1 MRDEFSFKSLKI
13 KADLFEEKSENNIDS
28 KNLNSIST
36 LKINNKNENNLSRQE
51 KAKSLIKEYFEKNI
65 YLTQDNFDSFLSFI
79 GLKDI
84 WNSKEDQKY
93 LWDSIKNK
101 AKDKENI
108 DHDSTLETIMEFFET
123 EEEENRDED
132 IKDEDSNYS
141 LNDKNEL
148 ETSSLFEEENKNNE
162 HCIDEYLNE
171 IRNNIKLTFG
181 IKFINEIFLKK
192 YLKEN
197 NNNNDI
203 INNIESIKIN
213 KIDEQNIENGKNID
227 INKNAND
234 NIIEKEIDANQIN
247 KNLNINIVININDIW
262 EEINNKYRFIMITK
276 EELNNY
282 FNNLAK
288 NNTIGSRKSSTGY
301 CITIKNGNS
310 QEYILDKQL
319 IKYVNTM
326 IELNF
331 KENEKQLNVNKER
344 EIYSAIKEKDNFDDE
359 QIIKNLNKFD
369 NATSDLIDLII
380 NTNLDKELKN
390 ILKMF
395 NSNYILYQKKILYNK
410 IEEKINKNKNNNIS
424 KIDETEIQLNINEI
438 NQSNNSKSKI
448 VIVPKDENDYLKQ
461 QIDNLKERIDNLLN
475 ENEELKRKLSLS
487 TNKIDLKNSNIKIN
501 KLNIPKNNFYIP
513 PPINS
518 KNYKSSR
525 DEQRFRNKTP
535 DNENSIFNMLNQK
548 NHVNPP
554 HCNTN
559 RNPLISL
566 NISKLNIANTSR
578 SNPNLLNDNNK
589 NSSRGNKTNSFMDY
603 NGEELTNSKLDLF
616 SVNGNKNIKEGF
628 LLETTELI
636 NDPGTPTLTPRSNVF
651 KDDYFC
657 LGDEHNI
664 RIGSKISDILSSR
677 ENYPNND
684 NNSSNNKKINFNKKK
699 KMSFGLNADIFK
711 DDSDDDNSDNLLD
724 EKYKYDFQY
733 LSLNKKIVKLLLHN
747 NEDLKSYDIFS
758 DQINYILNGQK
769 RSKGILLITSQCFY
783 ILDDSN
789 EMKNILRISHQLLS
803 NLSINK
809 HFFNHILISFNEG
822 SFIIIEIFSR
832 IHLLEYLKD
841 LYERYN
847 YKKIHIN
854 FCDSF
859 NIKLKNN
866 IVYTYEL
873 KNKKDILF
881 TPNFENA
888 KKIGI
893 LFKYQENFFSAYF
906 QEKIVVLTSIG
917 LIVFDK
923 NNFNKPQMII
933 PIIGSGIKAITAKD
947 KQKLY
952 CFKIKTINNEKFI
965 FGSYKNKEII
975 DWMKE
980 LRIYKELYKSKMDE
994 IISDFTIEAKK

>member
-36 LKINNKNENNLSRQE
+36 LTTNNKNENNLSRQE

-108 DHDSTLETIMEFFET
+108 DHDSTLKTIMEFFET

-227 INKNAND
+227 TNKNAND

-247 KNLNINIVININDIW
+247 KNLNRNIVININDIW

-380 NTNLDKELKN
+380 NTNSDKELKN

-410 IEEKINKNKNNNIS
+410 IEEKINQNKNNNIS

>member
-1 MRDEFSFKSLKI
+1 MMLQPILNQRVLPTQFTQQYLPAITADTSAIHKQIQDMYSKTIVLPATHTVEVKNYVETPSGLVEQPSSQQTIIQSQAVPQPSLI
-13 KADLFEEKSENNIDS
+13 Q
-28 KNLNSIST
+28 SISPQT
-36 LKINNKNENNLSRQE
+36 QILPAQSLVSRPPLV
-51 KAKSLIKEYFEKNI
+51 S
-65 YLTQDNFDSFLSFI
+65 
-79 GLKDI
+79 
-84 WNSKEDQKY
+84 
-93 LWDSIKNK
+93 SI
-101 AKDKENI
+101 
-108 DHDSTLETIMEFFET
+108 
-123 EEEENRDED
+123 RQV
-132 IKDEDSNYS
+132 YS
-141 LNDKNEL
+141 P
-148 ETSSLFEEENKNNE
+148 
-162 HCIDEYLNE
+162 
-171 IRNNIKLTFG
+171 
-181 IKFINEIFLKK
+181 
-192 YLKEN
+192 
-197 NNNNDI
+197 
-203 INNIESIKIN
+203 
-213 KIDEQNIENGKNID
+213 QP
-227 INKNAND
+227 
-234 NIIEKEIDANQIN
+234 
-247 KNLNINIVININDIW
+247 
-262 EEINNKYRFIMITK
+262 MI
-276 EELNNY
+276 
-282 FNNLAK
+282 
-288 NNTIGSRKSSTGY
+288 
-301 CITIKNGNS
+301 S
-310 QEYILDKQL
+310 QSY
-319 IKYVNTM
+319 
-326 IELNF
+326 
-331 KENEKQLNVNKER
+331 
-344 EIYSAIKEKDNFDDE
+344 YSP
-359 QIIKNLNKFD
+359 L
-369 NATSDLIDLII
+369 
-380 NTNLDKELKN
+380 
-390 ILKMF
+390 
-395 NSNYILYQKKILYNK
+395 
-410 IEEKINKNKNNNIS
+410 
-424 KIDETEIQLNINEI
+424 
-438 NQSNNSKSKI
+438 
-448 VIVPKDENDYLKQ
+448 
-461 QIDNLKERIDNLLN
+461 
-475 ENEELKRKLSLS
+475 
-487 TNKIDLKNSNIKIN
+487 
-501 KLNIPKNNFYIP
+501 
-513 PPINS
+513 
-518 KNYKSSR
+518 
-525 DEQRFRNKTP
+525 
-535 DNENSIFNMLNQK
+535 
-548 NHVNPP
+548 VNPQR
-554 HCNTN
+554 TIYN
-559 RNPLISL
+559 RVAPGSIVLPT
-566 NISKLNIANTSR
+566 ANTQ
-578 SNPNLLNDNNK
+578 
-589 NSSRGNKTNSFMDY
+589 
-603 NGEELTNSKLDLF
+603 LTNSKLDLF

-657 LGDEHNI
+657 LGDEHNL

-803 NLSINK
+803 NLNINK

-952 CFKIKTINNEKFI
+952 CFKIKTINN
-965 FGSYKNKEII
+965 
-975 DWMKE
+975 
-980 LRIYKELYKSKMDE
+980 
-994 IISDFTIEAKK
+994 

>member
-36 LKINNKNENNLSRQE
+36 LTTNNKNENNLSRQE

-227 INKNAND
+227 TNKNAND

-247 KNLNINIVININDIW
+247 KNLNRNIVININDIW

-380 NTNLDKELKN
+380 NTNSDKELKN

-410 IEEKINKNKNNNIS
+410 IEEKINQNKNNNFS

-501 KLNIPKNNFYIP
+501 KLNIPKNNFCVP
-513 PPINS
+513 PPVDS

-906 QEKIVVLTSIG
+906 QEKIVVLISIG

>member
-36 LKINNKNENNLSRQE
+36 LTTNNKNENNLSRQE

-227 INKNAND
+227 TNKNAND

-247 KNLNINIVININDIW
+247 KNLNRNIVININDIW

-380 NTNLDKELKN
+380 NTNSDKELKN

-410 IEEKINKNKNNNIS
+410 IEEKINQNKNNNIS

-657 LGDEHNI
+657 LGEEHNI

>member
-36 LKINNKNENNLSRQE
+36 LTTNNKNENNLSRQE

-162 HCIDEYLNE
+162 HFIDEYLNE

-227 INKNAND
+227 TNKNAND

-247 KNLNINIVININDIW
+247 KNLNRNIVININDIW

-380 NTNLDKELKN
+380 NTNSDKELKN

-438 NQSNNSKSKI
+438 NQSNNSK
-448 VIVPKDENDYLKQ
+448 
-461 QIDNLKERIDNLLN
+461 
-475 ENEELKRKLSLS
+475 
-487 TNKIDLKNSNIKIN
+487 
-501 KLNIPKNNFYIP
+501 
-513 PPINS
+513 
-518 KNYKSSR
+518 
-525 DEQRFRNKTP
+525 
-535 DNENSIFNMLNQK
+535 
-548 NHVNPP
+548 
-554 HCNTN
+554 
-559 RNPLISL
+559 
-566 NISKLNIANTSR
+566 
-578 SNPNLLNDNNK
+578 
-589 NSSRGNKTNSFMDY
+589 
-603 NGEELTNSKLDLF
+603 
-616 SVNGNKNIKEGF
+616 
-628 LLETTELI
+628 
-636 NDPGTPTLTPRSNVF
+636 
-651 KDDYFC
+651 
-657 LGDEHNI
+657 
-664 RIGSKISDILSSR
+664 
-677 ENYPNND
+677 
-684 NNSSNNKKINFNKKK
+684 
-699 KMSFGLNADIFK
+699 
-711 DDSDDDNSDNLLD
+711 
-724 EKYKYDFQY
+724 
-733 LSLNKKIVKLLLHN
+733 
-747 NEDLKSYDIFS
+747 
-758 DQINYILNGQK
+758 
-769 RSKGILLITSQCFY
+769 
-783 ILDDSN
+783 
-789 EMKNILRISHQLLS
+789 
-803 NLSINK
+803 
-809 HFFNHILISFNEG
+809 
-822 SFIIIEIFSR
+822 
-832 IHLLEYLKD
+832 
-841 LYERYN
+841 
-847 YKKIHIN
+847 
-854 FCDSF
+854 
-859 NIKLKNN
+859 
-866 IVYTYEL
+866 
-873 KNKKDILF
+873 
-881 TPNFENA
+881 
-888 KKIGI
+888 
-893 LFKYQENFFSAYF
+893 
-906 QEKIVVLTSIG
+906 
-917 LIVFDK
+917 
-923 NNFNKPQMII
+923 
-933 PIIGSGIKAITAKD
+933 
-947 KQKLY
+947 
-952 CFKIKTINNEKFI
+952 
-965 FGSYKNKEII
+965 
-975 DWMKE
+975 
-980 LRIYKELYKSKMDE
+980 
-994 IISDFTIEAKK
+994 

>member
-36 LKINNKNENNLSRQE
+36 LTTNNKNENNLSRQE
-51 KAKSLIKEYFEKNI
+51 KAKSLIKEYFDKNI

-227 INKNAND
+227 TNKNAND

-247 KNLNINIVININDIW
+247 KNLNRNIVININDIW

-380 NTNLDKELKN
+380 NTNSDKELKN

-410 IEEKINKNKNNNIS
+410 IEEKINQNKNNNIS

>member
-36 LKINNKNENNLSRQE
+36 LTTNNKNENNLSRQE
-51 KAKSLIKEYFEKNI
+51 KAKSLIKEYFDKNI

-108 DHDSTLETIMEFFET
+108 DHDSTLKTIMEFFET

-227 INKNAND
+227 TNKNAND

-247 KNLNINIVININDIW
+247 KNLNRNIVININDIW

-380 NTNLDKELKN
+380 NTNSDKELKN

-769 RSKGILLITSQCFY
+769 KAKGILLITSQCFY

>member
-36 LKINNKNENNLSRQE
+36 LTTNNKNENNLSRQE

-227 INKNAND
+227 TNKNAND

-247 KNLNINIVININDIW
+247 KNLNRNIVININDIW

-380 NTNLDKELKN
+380 NTNSDKELKN

-410 IEEKINKNKNNNIS
+410 IEEKINQNKNNNIS

-684 NNSSNNKKINFNKKK
+684 NNISNNKKINFNKKK

-980 LRIYKELYKSKMDE
+980 LRIFKELYKSKMDE

>member
-36 LKINNKNENNLSRQE
+36 LTTNNKNENNLSRQE

-227 INKNAND
+227 TNKNVND

-247 KNLNINIVININDIW
+247 KNLNRNIVININDIW

-380 NTNLDKELKN
+380 NTNSDKELKN

-410 IEEKINKNKNNNIS
+410 IEEKINQNKNNNFS

-589 NSSRGNKTNSFMDY
+589 NSSRGNKTNSFLDY

>member
-36 LKINNKNENNLSRQE
+36 LTTNNKNENNLSRQE

-227 INKNAND
+227 TNKNAND

-247 KNLNINIVININDIW
+247 KNLNRNIVININDIW

-380 NTNLDKELKN
+380 NTNSDKELKN

-410 IEEKINKNKNNNIS
+410 IEEKINQNKNNNIS

-501 KLNIPKNNFYIP
+501 KLNIPKNNFCVP
-513 PPINS
+513 PPVDS

-566 NISKLNIANTSR
+566 NISKLNKANTSR

>member
-36 LKINNKNENNLSRQE
+36 LTTNNKNENNLSRQE
-51 KAKSLIKEYFEKNI
+51 KAKSLIKEYFDKNI

-227 INKNAND
+227 TNKNAND

-247 KNLNINIVININDIW
+247 KNLNRNIVININDIW

-380 NTNLDKELKN
+380 NTNSDKELKN

-410 IEEKINKNKNNNIS
+410 IEEKINQNKNNNIS

-684 NNSSNNKKINFNKKK
+684 NNISNNKKINFNKKK

>member
-36 LKINNKNENNLSRQE
+36 LTTNNKNENNLSRQE

-227 INKNAND
+227 TNKNAND

-247 KNLNINIVININDIW
+247 KNLNRNIVININDIW

-380 NTNLDKELKN
+380 NTNSDKELKN

-410 IEEKINKNKNNNIS
+410 IEEKINQNKNNNIS

-684 NNSSNNKKINFNKKK
+684 NNISNNKKINFNKKK

>member
-13 KADLFEEKSENNIDS
+13 KTDLFEEKSEKNIDS
-28 KNLNSIST
+28 KNINSVST
-36 LKINNKNENNLSRQE
+36 LTTNNKNVHNLPRQE
-51 KAKSLIKEYFEKNI
+51 KAKLLIKEYFEKNI
-65 YLTQDNFDSFLSFI
+65 YLTEDNFDSFLSFI

-84 WNSKEDQKY
+84 WDSKEEQKF
-93 LWDSIKNK
+93 LWDLIKNK

-108 DHDSTLETIMEFFET
+108 DYDSALETIIECFEI
-123 EEEENRDED
+123 EEEGNRNED
-132 IKDEDSNYS
+132 KKDEDSNYS
-141 LNDKNEL
+141 LNYKNEF
-148 ETSSLFEEENKNNE
+148 ESSSLYEEENKNNE

-171 IRNNIKLTFG
+171 IKNNIKLTFG
-181 IKFINEIFLKK
+181 IKFVNEIFLKK
-192 YLKEN
+192 YLSEN
-197 NNNNDI
+197 NNNN
-203 INNIESIKIN
+203 IENTNLNKIN
-213 KIDEQNIENGKNID
+213 QENIENGKNND
-227 INKNAND
+227 SNKIIND
-234 NIIEKEIDANQIN
+234 NIIEREIESNQIN
-247 KNLNINIVININDIW
+247 KNFNKNIVININDIW
-262 EEINNKYRFIMITK
+262 EKISNKYRFIMISN

-282 FNNLAK
+282 FNNLTK
-288 NNTIGSRKSSTGY
+288 NNALDSRKSLTNY

-310 QEYILDKQL
+310 QEYILDKEL

-331 KENEKQLNVNKER
+331 KENEKQLDENKESDINSVKK
-344 EIYSAIKEKDNFDDE
+344 EKEKDNINNE
-359 QIIKNLNKFD
+359 QIIKNLNQLD
-369 NATSDLIDLII
+369 NAISDLIDLII
-380 NTNLDKELKN
+380 NTNPDKELKN
-390 ILKMF
+390 ALKLF
-395 NSNYILYQKKILYNK
+395 NSNYIAYQKKILYQK
-410 IEEKINKNKNNNIS
+410 LEEKININKNNNIS
-424 KIDETEIQLNINEI
+424 KIEETEIQLNINEI
-438 NQSNNSKSKI
+438 NHSNNSKSKI
-448 VIVPKDENDYLKQ
+448 IMVPKDENDYLKQ
-461 QIDNLKERIDNLLN
+461 QIDNLNERIDYLMN
-475 ENEELKRKLSLS
+475 ENEELKRKLSSS

-501 KLNIPKNNFYIP
+501 KLNIPKNNFITQAP
-513 PPINS
+513 LNS

-525 DEQRFRNKTP
+525 DEQRFRNQTP
-535 DNENSIFNMLNQK
+535 DKENSIFNMLNQK
-548 NHVNPP
+548 NNLNQP

-559 RNPLISL
+559 RNPSL
-566 NISKLNIANTSR
+566 NLSKLNLANTSR
-578 SNPNLLNDNNK
+578 SNPNLLNYSNK
-589 NSSRGNKTNSFMDY
+589 NNVSGNKTNSFMDY
-603 NGEELTNSKLDLF
+603 NGEELTNSKIDLF
-616 SVNGNKNIKEGF
+616 SVNGNNNIKEKF

-636 NDPGTPTLTPRSNVF
+636 NDPGTPTLTPRSNIY

-657 LGDEHNI
+657 LGDEHNM
-664 RIGSKISDILSSR
+664 RIDSKISDILSSR

-684 NNSSNNKKINFNKKK
+684 NSSSNNKKINFNKKK
-699 KMSFGLNADIFK
+699 KMSFGINAEIFNN
-711 DDSDDDNSDNLLD
+711 DSDNDNNDNLLD

-789 EMKNILRISHQLLS
+789 EMNCILRISHQLLL

-809 HFFNHILISFNEG
+809 NCFNHILINFNEG
-822 SFIIIEIFSR
+822 SFIILEIFSR
-832 IHLLEYLKD
+832 MHLLEYLKD

-847 YKKIHIN
+847 YKKININ

-873 KNKKDILF
+873 KNKKDILL

-888 KKIGI
+888 QKIGM
-893 LFKYQENFFSAYF
+893 LFKYQENIFSAYF
-906 QEKIVVLTSIG
+906 QEKVVVLTSIG
-917 LIVFDK
+917 LIVFEK

-933 PIIGSGIKAITAKD
+933 PIIGSGIKEITAKD

-965 FGSYKNKEII
+965 FGSNKNKEII

-980 LRIYKELYKSKMDE
+980 IRLYKELYKSKMNK
-994 IISDFTIEAKK
+994 IISDFTIEPKK

>member
-36 LKINNKNENNLSRQE
+36 LTTNNKNENNLSRQE

-227 INKNAND
+227 TNKNAND

-247 KNLNINIVININDIW
+247 KNLNRNIVININDIW

-380 NTNLDKELKN
+380 NTNSDKELKN

-410 IEEKINKNKNNNIS
+410 IEEKINQNKNNNIS

>member
-36 LKINNKNENNLSRQE
+36 LTTNNKNENNLSRQE

-132 IKDEDSNYS
+132 KNDEDSNYS

-247 KNLNINIVININDIW
+247 KNLNRNIVININDIL
-262 EEINNKYRFIMITK
+262 EEINNIYRFIMITK

-380 NTNLDKELKN
+380 NTNSDKELKN

-410 IEEKINKNKNNNIS
+410 IEEKINQNKNNNIS

-657 LGDEHNI
+657 LGEEHNI

-994 IISDFTIEAKK
+994 IISDFTIETKK

>member
-36 LKINNKNENNLSRQE
+36 LTTNNKNENNLSRQE

-108 DHDSTLETIMEFFET
+108 DHDSTLKTIMEFFET

-247 KNLNINIVININDIW
+247 KNLNRNIVININDIW

-369 NATSDLIDLII
+369 IAISDLIDLII
-380 NTNLDKELKN
+380 NTNSDKELKN

-410 IEEKINKNKNNNIS
+410 IEEKINQNKNNNFS